1 MRCGVGAVG
10 LVTLLLGGRAV
21 MPLEFIVLALLVYAP
36 VVAVISWMAWDQ
48 FKNL

>member
-1 MRCGVGAVG
+1 
-10 LVTLLLGGRAV
+10 
-21 MPLEFIVLALLVYAP
+21 MPLEFIVLTLLVYAP